1 MFDDAYAIALISAAY
16 FGTALVLTQFGL
28 RWLAPLQG
36 AAVSVPTTAL
46 FFLLVSP
53 LTIDWSNWDARGSVV
68 FALVGC
74 LFPAAVTVLTFQ
86 ANRRVGPN
94 VAGAAGNLAPLFAV
108 LFAIFLLGELPGAR
122 QWTGIAVIVLGVSLM
137 TVSRDGGSGE
147 RWPLIALALPLAAA
161 LIRGMVQ
168 PAIRFGLAFWNS
180 PFAAATIGYVVSAAL
195 ILAVT
200 AFRSRLP
207 SPRGDQRGM
216 AWFAGVGI
224 CNGMAV
230 LTMYMALARGEV
242 AVVAPLVATYPIATL
257 LLSAIFLRNLRL
269 AWTVILGVGVTV
281 TGVATLLA
289 G

>member
-1 MFDDAYAIALISAAY
+1 MFDDAYAIALISAGF

-36 AAVSVPTTAL
+36 AAVSIPVTAL
-46 FFLLVSP
+46 FFILASP
-53 LTIDWSNWDARGSVV
+53 FSVGWGRWDARGAMV

-74 LFPAAVTVLTFQ
+74 LFPVAVTVLTFQ

-94 VAGAAGNLAPLFAV
+94 VAGAVGNLAPLFAV
-108 LFAIFLLGELPGAR
+108 LFAILILGELPGAR

-137 TVSRDGGSGE
+137 TLSRKGGSGG
-147 RWPLIALALPLAAA
+147 RWPLMALALPLAAA
-161 LIRGMVQ
+161 LIRGLVQ
-168 PAIRFGLAFWNS
+168 PAIKFGLAFWNS
-180 PFAAATIGYVVSAAL
+180 PFAAVTIGYAVSAAL
-195 ILAVT
+195 ILAV
-200 AFRSRLP
+200 AAIWSRLP
-207 SPRGDQRGM
+207 SPRADRRGF
-216 AWFAGVGI
+216 AWFTGVGI

-242 AVVAPLVATYPIATL
+242 AVVAPLVATYPLATL

-269 AWTVILGVGVTV
+269 AWTAVLGVGVTV
-281 TGVATLLA
+281 GGVAMLLA